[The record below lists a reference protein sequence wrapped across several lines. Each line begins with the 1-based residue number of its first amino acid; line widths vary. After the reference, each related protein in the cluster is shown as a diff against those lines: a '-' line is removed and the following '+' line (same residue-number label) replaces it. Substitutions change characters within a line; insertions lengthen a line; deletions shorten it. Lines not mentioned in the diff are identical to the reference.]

1 MKKIILIGYSKKT
14 TKIDF
19 YLKKNKNLIIHY
31 KKNLNLKKNYKE
43 YDLIVLYGYRKIIP
57 DQFLKKIKSKII
69 NLHISYLPYN
79 RGAHPNFWAWI
90 DKTPQGITIHKVSK
104 EIDNGD
110 ILFQKKIP
118 IKLKGMTFLKSYK
131 ILRDEMDSFFS
142 KKVIKIINNDC
153 VIIKKKLKGTYHK
166 KKDLPRNI
174 RGKWKSSVKEYLN
187 LN

>member
-79 RGAHPNFWAWI
+79 RGAP
-90 DKTPQGITIHKVSK
+90 P
-104 EIDNGD
+104 
-110 ILFQKKIP
+110 
-118 IKLKGMTFLKSYK
+118 KLLGMD
-131 ILRDEMDSFFS
+131 R
-142 KKVIKIINNDC
+142 
-153 VIIKKKLKGTYHK
+153 
-166 KKDLPRNI
+166 
-174 RGKWKSSVKEYLN
+174 
-187 LN
+187 